1 MIQLKVYENTARLT
15 QYWLDLYD
23 AEPIKLTLSIED
35 ITNADATSTYS
46 KAFKV
51 PGTRKNNE
59 FFKQAFEINGVLFD
73 VTVKK
78 PAVILVDGAEFR
90 QGHIRLNKMIKNT
103 ELDRYDYELVFLG
116 ETRDFSSIIGDSPLC
131 ALDMTDITG
140 GIGGVPLSKAD
151 IQYSWDAY
159 PEGPNLTSG
168 LHDGNIIYP
177 LVDHGNTYADTGAP
191 LQPEVRNNA
200 NPLGKPFT
208 NPANP
213 LNINQM
219 KPVIRAKRI
228 WDQIFEDA
236 GYTYSSSFIDSPRFH
251 QMYVSAFGNEA
262 LPAYNP
268 TAASEYNFAASEP
281 ASAGNYQG
289 FGTQFAV
296 AVETDPSD
304 SWVFD
309 TYTAAATGTYTFTG
323 SVYFYGYN
331 EIISSWPPA
340 YSPEYGSLCI
350 HVNGN
355 PTPVACGN
363 YAQQSTSSVT
373 HTLNLN
379 TGDQV
384 TFRVA
389 GNDGITFVSCSAQS
403 FACTSSP
410 GNINPVSLLECTYKQ
425 IDFIKDILLMFRLV
439 LSPDPNDPRNFIVE
453 PWQTYINSGQLYDWS
468 KKLVEEK
475 DVVVEPVFFTQSDQI
490 TFTQPTDGDWINIYH
505 QQSYKHNW
513 GWLQFDSNNELLKG
527 TRDVKVIGIANTPMT
542 QVEGQGTTSSWIV
555 PQIHVHSTDD
565 GPTKHLPIKA
575 RTRLVFYNGLQ
586 ATPVSWYLVDNAPI
600 NNYPLISQ
608 YETWPITPGSL
619 NLAFS
624 NDVQYWGTG
633 VAGYNLNG
641 STLYD
646 SYWSRYVSSLY
657 NKFSRRVTAYFV
669 LNNIDLNTFSFD
681 DTIFV
686 NGVYYIPEK
695 IIDLQIGAYT
705 EVQVQLLTANDYVPT
720 FTNETLFATVEGVNT
735 NCLGEGGQINV
746 ECGGAGPINWTLSN
760 GQSGQFNNY
769 SPPPY
774 SFNISTVL
782 PGSYTLTLTDQ
793 IGRTVTLPVTV
804 PLGSSP
810 TTTHVV
816 TNSTPGLCNGA
827 ITVTPIGTGPFTI
840 FWSDQYPLAGTFER
854 TNLCCGPYSYFVRDV
869 NGCESPAYLVQVECP
884 PPTFIYEAH
893 AYGKKCN
900 TLSGT
905 EVIVQSSVPLPIND
919 GTVFGLDTIQGCFAI
934 VATSTL
940 TPIANVVSTYPSC
953 EVCNE
958 PTPIEIHKDWYFF
971 SQFQLGSGTEPNWVP
986 NISVQSIF
994 DRKLTDAVRD
1004 YYMPLD
1010 PQPAP
1015 PQIIDEVSTT
1025 QNLST
1030 AFQYLLN
1037 TVGYVMPGTQ
1047 RFIWPGQINGF
1058 SWNDP
1063 NTASPQV
1070 KLDNGTGGYRYY
1082 VAVKNSIFNDFFE
1095 YNALTE
1101 KWIGPKM
1108 WTAQD
1113 NAQFVD
1119 SVGRDSG
1126 SYEQTKSF
1134 TLGGVGYTLLLSEN
1148 TANLA
1153 TSTYGTDPLCY
1164 LKFATTPAP
1173 TPTPTPTVVPLTYY
1187 YNIAPYDPTTTCTPG
1202 ANVNPIVKSETLIEV
1217 GTTVKIGNIDPAA
1230 LELIN
1235 DYTCYEITYR
1245 ETYGYAQADVV
1256 SIYDTCE
1263 QCQGSITPTEC
1274 TAYTIYNG
1282 SQADEPYSY
1291 TACDGTPVQSFIGGF
1306 NYDGPFCAQTG
1317 SFSSNSSVF
1326 ITDEFAC
1333 GSPVV
1338 CSAYTIYNT
1347 TKSSKF
1353 YAYID
1358 CDGNSIEGALGGR
1371 TTLGPF
1377 CAQTNTLD
1385 LTAGIVIQDE
1395 TACEPA
1401 LYHYEVEECN
1411 TLEVKIIQSQYLLNA
1426 GDVYSITGF
1435 PGCWK
1440 VTIQSIASG
1449 VFPEPEAAW
1458 ISCGACNGLPSG
1470 NFLTDNKPRNGAPFP
1485 ACAVDHTRFIY
1496 NFDVTDPQDLQI
1508 GMTMWA
1514 DPSMTTVWNGASLWY
1529 SIANGT
1535 NPSNPIVTVLINSIG
1550 VILDI
1555 SMCGSATCFS
1565 YTQGGYDIGSC
1576 VYLDCDGNMSGADY
1590 NGPSASGFDA
1600 TTFCAIQIIEWSGNE
1615 PVQNGSI
1622 C

>member
-1 MIQLKVYENTARLT
+1 MIQLKVYENTSRLQ

-73 VTVKK
+73 VTIKK

-103 ELDRYDYELVFLG
+103 ELDRFDYELVFLG

-140 GIGGVPLSKAD
+140 GVGGIPLSKED
-151 IQYSWDAY
+151 IEISWLAF
-159 PEGPNLTSG
+159 PESTSLTAG

-208 NPANP
+208 SSAHP
-213 LNINQM
+213 LNMNQI

-251 QMYVSAFGNEA
+251 QMYVSAFGNVAE
-262 LPAYNP
+262 PAYDS
-268 TAASEYNFAASEP
+268 TSASEYNFSASEP

-296 AVETDPSD
+296 ASESDPSD
-304 SWVFD
+304 SWVYD
-309 TYTAAATGTYTFTG
+309 TYFAPATGTYTFTG

-340 YSPEYGSLCI
+340 YQQESGALCI

-373 HTLNLN
+373 ATINLN
-379 TGDQV
+379 AGDV
-384 TFRVA
+384 VSFRVA

-505 QQSYKHNW
+505 QQAYKHNW

-527 TRDVKVIGIANTPMT
+527 TRDVKVIGMSNTPMT
-542 QVEGQGTTSSWIV
+542 QVEGQDTTSNWIV

-586 ATPVSWYLVDNAPI
+586 ATPIPWYLVDTTPMLQ
-600 NNYPLISQ
+600 YPLVSQ
-608 YETWPITPGSL
+608 YETWPIAPGSL

-633 VAGYNLNG
+633 VTTGGLNWNLNG

-720 FTNETLFATVEGVNT
+720 FTNETLFATAVGVNT

-760 GQSGQFNNY
+760 GQTGQFNNY

-774 SFNISTVL
+774 SFSISTVL

-804 PLGSSP
+804 PLGSAP
-810 TTTHVV
+810 TATHVV
-816 TNSTPGLCNGA
+816 TNSTPGLCDGT
-827 ITVTPIGTGPFTI
+827 ITVTPSMGPGMTI
-840 FWSDQYPLAGTFER
+840 FWADQIPMAGTFTR
-854 TNLCCGPYSYFVRDV
+854 TNLCCGAYSYFVRDA
-869 NGCESPAYLVQVECP
+869 NGCMSPSYLVQVDCP
-884 PPTFIYEAH
+884 PPVHIYEAH
-893 AYGKKCN
+893 EYGKLCN

-905 EVIVQSSVPLPIND
+905 AVIVQSSVPLPIND
-919 GTVFGLDTIQGCFAI
+919 GTVFGLNNIPGCFAI
-934 VATSTL
+934 IATSTL
-940 TPIANVVSTYPSC
+940 TPVATVISTYPSC
-953 EVCNE
+953 EVCKE
-958 PTPIEIHKDWYFF
+958 PIPIENYKDWYLFNSGANNYPVNTTSTFITSENPAFF
-971 SQFQLGSGTEPNWVP
+971 LNTSFYDPDTGYYTTSASVTEAILDTFTHLGDNPGAYGGVNLDYLDGFTWNNPTQSPYNPSPTTRTNPTSLISGSMNYIIVKQSLWDDHFTAQGSVWNGPFLYDQLGQTSGGLNLW
-986 NISVQSIF
+986 
-994 DRKLTDAVRD
+994 
-1004 YYMPLD
+1004 
-1010 PQPAP
+1010 
-1015 PQIIDEVSTT
+1015 DERVE
-1025 QNLST
+1025 L
-1030 AFQYLLN
+1030 
-1037 TVGYVMPGTQ
+1037 
-1047 RFIWPGQINGF
+1047 I
-1058 SWNDP
+1058 
-1063 NTASPQV
+1063 
-1070 KLDNGTGGYRYY
+1070 
-1082 VAVKNSIFNDFFE
+1082 
-1095 YNALTE
+1095 
-1101 KWIGPKM
+1101 
-1108 WTAQD
+1108 
-1113 NAQFVD
+1113 
-1119 SVGRDSG
+1119 
-1126 SYEQTKSF
+1126 
-1134 TLGGVGYTLLLSEN
+1134 LGGVNYYMVKQAVSSMSEN
-1148 TANLA
+1148 DS
-1153 TSTYGTDPLCY
+1153 TSQY
-1164 LKFATTPAP
+1164 LSYLNPFAPTPTPGGPTPTPVPPTPTPPAP
-1173 TPTPTPTVVPLTYY
+1173 TPTPAPIITYY
-1187 YNIAPYDPTTTCTPG
+1187 YQVQTCAGGPLEIIQSDFELLPG
-1202 ANVNPIVKSETLIEV
+1202 DVYGFA
-1217 GTTVKIGNIDPAA
+1217 
-1230 LELIN
+1230 EL
-1235 DYTCYEITYR
+1235 DGCYEILGEISNPGGTWPIPNVSYINCSVCYGEPAGIFKTDKKQR
-1245 ETYGYAQADVV
+1245 NGLPETICATNHTI
-1256 SIYDTCE
+1256 S
-1263 QCQGSITPTEC
+1263 
-1274 TAYTIYNG
+1274 IYNG
-1282 SQADEPYSY
+1282 D
-1291 TACDGTPVQSFIGGF
+1291 
-1306 NYDGPFCAQTG
+1306 
-1317 SFSSNSSVF
+1317 
-1326 ITDEFAC
+1326 
-1333 GSPVV
+1333 VV
-1338 CSAYTIYNT
+1338 
-1347 TKSSKF
+1347 
-1353 YAYID
+1353 D
-1358 CDGNSIEGALGGR
+1358 
-1371 TTLGPF
+1371 
-1377 CAQTNTLD
+1377 
-1385 LTAGIVIQDE
+1385 
-1395 TACEPA
+1395 
-1401 LYHYEVEECN
+1401 
-1411 TLEVKIIQSQYLLNA
+1411 
-1426 GDVYSITGF
+1426 
-1435 PGCWK
+1435 
-1440 VTIQSIASG
+1440 
-1449 VFPEPEAAW
+1449 AA
-1458 ISCGACNGLPSG
+1458 
-1470 NFLTDNKPRNGAPFP
+1470 
-1485 ACAVDHTRFIY
+1485 
-1496 NFDVTDPQDLQI
+1496 DLQI

-1514 DPSMTTVWNGASLWY
+1514 DASQSTPWNGGNLWY
-1529 SIANGT
+1529 SIANANSPT
-1535 NPSNPIVTVLINSIG
+1535 VPKVSVLINSVGMIK
-1550 VILDI
+1550 DI
-1555 SMCGSATCFS
+1555 AMCSFATCFEW
-1565 YTQGGYDIGSC
+1565 THGGYDIGEC
-1576 VYLDCDGNMSGADY
+1576 LYLDCDGIEQISYY
-1590 NGPSASGFDA
+1590 NGPAASGFDQSS
-1600 TTFCAIQIIEWSGNE
+1600 FCAIKILSYTGGE
-1615 PVQNGSI
+1615 PMQTMQL